1 MLTYCFIK
9 ENKHSLSPEANP
21 TLVTTDLEVR
31 LHFNVDGRKPSQ
43 LLNKHSFSIIFFFKV
58 SIFKRMLCFFIN
70 FFINTEHEISHFT
83 RGEFAS

>member
-9 ENKHSLSPEANP
+9 ENKHSLSPEVNP
-21 TLVTTDLEVR
+21 TLDTTDLEFR
-31 LHFNVDGRKPSQ
+31 LHFNVDGRQPSQ
-43 LLNKHSFSIIFFFKV
+43 LFKHSLNIIFFFNV

-70 FFINTEHEISHFT
+70 LNTEHEISHFT